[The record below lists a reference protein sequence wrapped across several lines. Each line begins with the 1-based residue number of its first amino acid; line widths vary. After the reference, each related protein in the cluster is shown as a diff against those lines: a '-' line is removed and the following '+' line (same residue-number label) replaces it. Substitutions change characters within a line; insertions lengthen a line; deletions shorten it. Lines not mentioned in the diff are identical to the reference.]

1 MIRIIL
7 DASTAQIATA
17 LRALSRDMGDPY
29 QLPDA
34 TLAQALQGDTSAV
47 LALSGRTPVGVAL
60 WSPFVST
67 TRGRIGA
74 FVTDLWVNPSQRGTG
89 LGRALL
95 AGVRDGAQ
103 ARWGATFL
111 RLNHAADNSAAA
123 AFYARL
129 GFRANPQDVW
139 LTLEPPALDRLSP

>member
-1 MIRIIL
+1 MASLRH
-7 DASTAQIATA
+7 DAPPAQIGAA
-17 LRALSRDMGDPY
+17 LRALSRDMDDPY
-29 QLPDA
+29 ALSDTA
-34 TLAQALQGDTSAV
+34 LALALSGDTRAV
-47 LALSGRTPVGVAL
+47 LALDDDAPVGVAL

-74 FVTDLWVNPSQRGTG
+74 FVTDLWVRRDQRGSG

-95 AGVRDGAQ
+95 IGVREAAQ

-111 RLNHAADNSAAA
+111 RLNHATDNSTAA

-129 GFRANPQDVW
+129 GFRPNPQELW
-139 LTLEPPALDRLSP
+139 LTLENDDLDRL